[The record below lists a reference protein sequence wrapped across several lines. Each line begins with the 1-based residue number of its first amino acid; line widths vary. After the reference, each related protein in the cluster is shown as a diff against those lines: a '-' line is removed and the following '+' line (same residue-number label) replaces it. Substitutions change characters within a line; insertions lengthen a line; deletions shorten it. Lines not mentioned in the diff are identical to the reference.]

1 MKQITYIREAIQA
14 LSKMPANTS
23 RLIRSKLNQYA
34 EDPASL
40 GNNVIVMAGTM
51 KVFRRMRVGDWRIIF
66 KETGEVIA
74 VEKIASRGGV
84 YD

>member
-1 MKQITYIREAIQA
+1 MKQITYTREAIQA

-51 KVFRRMRVGDWRIIF
+51 KVFRRMRIGDWRIIF